1 MLCLSGLFVL
11 LLARSLVL
19 AGPLDL
25 KNGKPLGPTARKPG
39 DVVMVKPGELK
50 PPIQDLDG
58 VSILLN
64 VLVLACG

>member
-25 KNGKPLGPTARKPG
+25 KKGKPLGPTAHKPG
-39 DVVMVKPGELK
+39 DVVMAKPGELRSEIEK
-50 PPIQDLDG
+50 NFMQ
-58 VSILLN
+58 
-64 VLVLACG
+64 